1 MFIPPTLSPSPRVG
15 KRQRVLMTAILFTP
29 EGALRVRL
37 RDISSTGVHVFAE
50 GQMPSDCDALLKK
63 GALFVAARV
72 VWRRGK
78 EAGLKFYREL
88 SGEEIAAVFHKF
100 PSLRTA

>member
-1 MFIPPTLSPSPRVG
+1 
-15 KRQRVLMTAILFTP
+15 MTAILFTP

-50 GQMPSDCDALLKK
+50 GQMPSVCDALLKR
-63 GALFVAARV
+63 GSLFVAARV
-72 VWRRGK
+72 VWVRGK

-88 SGEEIAAVFHKF
+88 SREKIAAVFHEF
-100 PSLRTA
+100 PNLSPV